1 MDVHKVSVDELCKRF
16 NTNIETGLTNDQV
29 REGQEA
35 NGANVLTPPPTTP
48 QWVNFC
54 KCMFFSPSTS
64 LLWLTSIACFI
75 AYGVQSSLYEEPSV
89 VCDKDLVENDD
100 QGYCRQKRAVPA
112 FSTMHD
118 EYVYEGPPMG
128 NYYMGIVL
136 CCLAIVTG
144 FINFYCHMIIFLS
157 TRDMEYLIPNLTKV
171 KVRRNGQ
178 KTDVRTSE
186 LTLGDIVFLR
196 IGDVVPADVRI
207 LKSSGLKVDNSNLTG
222 ESEPQS
228 RSPEFS
234 HDNPLE
240 TKNLAF
246 LSTKVTNGKAVAMVV
261 NIGDNTVYGTIAGLS
276 TVLVTGQSNSI
287 KVTEKFIIIISV
299 VTLII
304 CVALFVIA
312 YLFPTYNWIFAIIFF
327 IGLVPVLLN
336 AKIKRELWATNRYMQ
351 SRDTYVRSMETI
363 ESLGSMSCLLTSK
376 TGTITQNRMAV
387 AHFWFDNKV
396 VEANTSEEPNDED
409 MLYTKTPGWKILS
422 RVASLCNSAEFSDPN
437 DRTYRSE
444 VEGNATDT
452 AILRCTELNTGN
464 IMEYRERNKMVAEI
478 PFNAY
483 NKYQVTIHETED
495 VDERYLVAMKG
506 APERIWE
513 RCSTIFVDGEDKP
526 MTQELKNSFESAMA
540 EMAGLGER
548 LIGFCDLMLPAD
560 KYPPGTTFDPENVDI
575 PLQDMRFVG
584 LMSMID
590 PPRAAVPDAITQLR
604 NKYGIKVIM
613 VTGDHPITSMAIAR
627 SVGIVSE
634 GSQTKED
641 IASKRGCDV
650 EDVDV
655 NEAEALLVS
664 GQQLSDLPTSELVE
678 LIKNCDEIV
687 FARAHPGHKIQI
699 VEACRNLG
707 LNIAVVGLDNEDV
720 PSLKMADVGIVMGVA
735 GDQGAKAAAD
745 IVLLQ
750 DNWGAVYGGVM
761 YAKDTIAGALKKT
774 IPFL

>member
-1 MDVHKVSVDELCKRF
+1 
-16 NTNIETGLTNDQV
+16 
-29 REGQEA
+29 
-35 NGANVLTPPPTTP
+35 
-48 QWVNFC
+48 
-54 KCMFFSPSTS
+54 
-64 LLWLTSIACFI
+64 
-75 AYGVQSSLYEEPSV
+75 
-89 VCDKDLVENDD
+89 
-100 QGYCRQKRAVPA
+100 
-112 FSTMHD
+112 
-118 EYVYEGPPMG
+118 
-128 NYYMGIVL
+128 MGIVL

-144 FINFYCHMIIFLS
+144 FINFYCHMIISLS
-157 TRDMEYLIPNLTKV
+157 TRDMEYLIPNLTEV

-196 IGDVVPADVRI
+196 KGDVVPADVRI

-228 RSPEFS
+228 RRTEFS
-234 HDNPLE
+234 HENPLE

-261 NIGDNTVYGTIAGLS
+261 NIGDNTVYGAVAGLS
-276 TVLVTGQSNSI
+276 TVLVTGQSNFT
-287 KVTEKFIIIISV
+287 KVTEKFIIIISI

-304 CVALFVIA
+304 CVALFVVA

-327 IGLVPVLLN
+327 IGLVPVILN
-336 AKIKRELWATNRYMQ
+336 AKIKSKLCSTYRYMKYKN
-351 SRDTYVRSMETI
+351 TYVRSVETL
-363 ESLGSMSCLLTSK
+363 ENLGSMSCLLTSK
-376 TGTITQNRMAV
+376 TGTITQNRMTV

-396 VEANTSEEPNDED
+396 VEANTSEERNDED
-409 MLYTKTPGWKILS
+409 KLYTKTPGWKILS
-422 RVASLCNSAEFSDPN
+422 RVASLCNSTEFFDPN
-437 DRTYRSE
+437 DRNSIFRRE
-444 VEGNATDT
+444 VIGGNATDA
-452 AILRCTELNTGN
+452 AILKCTELNTGN
-464 IMEYRERNKMVAEI
+464 TMEYRERNKMVAEI

-483 NKYQVTIHETED
+483 NKYQVTIHQTED

-506 APERIWE
+506 APEMIWE

-540 EMAGLGER
+540 QLAGGGNR

-590 PPRAAVPDAITQLR
+590 PPRNVVPDVIDTQFR
-604 NKYGIKVIM
+604 RKYGIKVIM

-627 SVGIVSE
+627 HVGIVSE

-655 NEAEALLVS
+655 NEAKALLVS

-687 FARAHPGHKIQI
+687 FARAHPGHKILI

-707 LNIAVVGLDNEDV
+707 LNTAVVGLDNEDV

-745 IVLLQ
+745 IVFLD
-750 DNWGAVYGGVM
+750 DNLGNICRAN
-761 YAKDTIAGALKKT
+761 DNIARSLKKT